1 MGYCYA
7 RRLSLP
13 CSDALVQ
20 SLRAE
25 IYIQP
30 YDTIFWPSHR
40 GNVCHRDI
48 HTPHHPALL
57 LLLRVLN
64 RYEQVRAVWP
74 REQAVREILE
84 QIRAD
89 DRFSDFISIGPI
101 SKVRT
106 TLACIELLFACRRYR
121 LWSPGM
127 QTALIPATSASMC
140 LA

>member
-13 CSDALVQ
+13 SSDALVQ

-30 YDTIFWPSHR
+30 YDTIFCPSHL
-40 GNVCHRDI
+40 GNVCHRHI

-89 DRFSDFISIGPI
+89 DRFSDFISICAI
-101 SKVRT
+101 SKVRR
-106 TLACIELLFACRRYR
+106 TLPCIELLLARRRYR
-121 LWSPGM
+121 LCTLSKWINYSNE
-127 QTALIPATSASMC
+127 I
-140 LA
+140 